1 MNLRPKPLGRLRPR
15 RHRLLP
21 VVAAGLLCCGASLL
35 AQPDKKPAG
44 KPESASS
51 QAQAHTVAAAAAGSA
66 ADSASAP
73 AAAASASGSLGSLG
87 ASASVLAALALP
99 IDAGQATPG
108 NYRLSF
114 KQLGRNQ
121 AFSLRGTDA
130 RFSIPFSV
138 RADEVI
144 TKASLKLRYA
154 YSPDLLS
161 ELSKINVLVNGEVAA
176 SLALP
181 KAGASGPVTQVVEL
195 PAQLITEYNQLT
207 LQLIG
212 HYSTGCEDPQHS
224 SLWATISHLSELQL
238 VADAAPQANDL
249 ALLPEPFFDARDGRK
264 LSLPVVFLG
273 APDNATLEAAGTLA
287 SWFGLR
293 AKGRVLNFPAA
304 LDTLPAKG
312 HAIVLVGAKGAPA
325 GLKLPAATGPALAIV
340 ANPNDP
346 NGRLLLVQ
354 GRDGAE
360 LKLAAATLATASK
373 TLAGAS
379 MAITQ
384 PAALA
389 ARRAY
394 DAPNWLRADR
404 PVKLAELGNPQALNV
419 TGYDPGDIAIPLR
432 LPPDLYLAQDK
443 GVPLDLKYRYTPQP
457 TSTNSSL
464 SVHVDANLVKS
475 FALLPLERLS
485 GAPLL
490 AKLQA
495 DETQPMQGVARIP
508 LGLLQPR
515 SRLELRYM
523 YDYIKQGECRDV
535 IVDNVRGAIDPLST
549 LDISGYSH
557 HMAMPNLAAYGSSGY
572 PFTRLAD
579 LSQTAVVLP
588 DLPQAPELSA
598 YLNLLGRLSESTGYP
613 GTAVTV
619 ARSSQVGDVA
629 DKDLL
634 VIATGADQLLLKR
647 WAGALPVGL
656 DDSRRPGLLDMAS
669 KLLGSIAA
677 LLPDMIRPA
686 AAATPPFSNAG
697 LSAYAA
703 GFESPLRSGRS
714 VVLFWAQDPA
724 ALHGAVESLLGADG
738 EAPRIAG
745 SLAILRGAKVDTLA
759 GEPTYYVSDL
769 DWFSRARMSL
779 SSNMGQ
785 LLLVTGLG
793 TALLA
798 GLVLRL
804 LQAQFRK
811 RTAR

>member
-1 MNLRPKPLGRLRPR
+1 
-15 RHRLLP
+15 
-21 VVAAGLLCCGASLL
+21 
-35 AQPDKKPAG
+35 
-44 KPESASS
+44 
-51 QAQAHTVAAAAAGSA
+51 
-66 ADSASAP
+66 
-73 AAAASASGSLGSLG
+73 
-87 ASASVLAALALP
+87 
-99 IDAGQATPG
+99 
-108 NYRLSF
+108 
-114 KQLGRNQ
+114 
-121 AFSLRGTDA
+121 
-130 RFSIPFSV
+130 
-138 RADEVI
+138 
-144 TKASLKLRYA
+144 
-154 YSPDLLS
+154 
-161 ELSKINVLVNGEVAA
+161 
-176 SLALP
+176 
-181 KAGASGPVTQVVEL
+181 
-195 PAQLITEYNQLT
+195 
-207 LQLIG
+207 
-212 HYSTGCEDPQHS
+212 
-224 SLWATISHLSELQL
+224 
-238 VADAAPQANDL
+238 
-249 ALLPEPFFDARDGRK
+249 
-264 LSLPVVFLG
+264 
-273 APDNATLEAAGTLA
+273 
-287 SWFGLR
+287 
-293 AKGRVLNFPAA
+293 
-304 LDTLPAKG
+304 
-312 HAIVLVGAKGAPA
+312 
-325 GLKLPAATGPALAIV
+325 
-340 ANPNDP
+340 
-346 NGRLLLVQ
+346 
-354 GRDGAE
+354 
-360 LKLAAATLATASK
+360 
-373 TLAGAS
+373 
-379 MAITQ
+379 
-384 PAALA
+384 
-389 ARRAY
+389 
-394 DAPNWLRADR
+394 
-404 PVKLAELGNPQALNV
+404 
-419 TGYDPGDIAIPLR
+419 
-432 LPPDLYLAQDK
+432 
-443 GVPLDLKYRYTPQP
+443 
-457 TSTNSSL
+457 
-464 SVHVDANLVKS
+464 
-475 FALLPLERLS
+475 
-485 GAPLL
+485 
-490 AKLQA
+490 
-495 DETQPMQGVARIP
+495 
-508 LGLLQPR
+508 
-515 SRLELRYM
+515 
-523 YDYIKQGECRDV
+523 
-535 IVDNVRGAIDPLST
+535 
-549 LDISGYSH
+549 
-557 HMAMPNLAAYGSSGY
+557 MPNLAAYGSSGY

-634 VIATGADQLLLKR
+634 VIATGADQPLLKR

>member
-1 MNLRPKPLGRLRPR
+1 MNLRSPPPGRSSPR

-21 VVAAGLLCCGASLL
+21 LVGAVLLCCGASLE
-35 AQPDKKPAG
+35 AQPTAKPDSPPDSKRAG
-44 KPESASS
+44 MPVTA
-51 QAQAHTVAAAAAGSA
+51 APPLATATTTATATAAASTG
-66 ADSASAP
+66 AP
-73 AAAASASGSLGSLG
+73 AA
-87 ASASVLAALALP
+87 VLAALAAP
-99 IDAGQATPG
+99 AVGGEEAAGS
-108 NYRLSF
+108 YRLSF
-114 KQLGRNQ
+114 KQLGRSQ
-121 AFSLRGTDA
+121 PFSLRGTDG
-130 RFSIPFSV
+130 RFNIPFSV

-176 SLALP
+176 SLELP
-181 KAGASGPVTQVVEL
+181 KLATSGPVTQVVEL
-195 PAQLITEYNQLT
+195 PAHLITEYNQLT

-224 SLWATISHLSELQL
+224 SLWATVSHHSELQL
-238 VADAAPQANDL
+238 ATDTAPQANDL
-249 ALLPEPFFDARDGRK
+249 ALLPEPFFDARDGRR
-264 LSLPVVFLG
+264 LSLPVVFTG
-273 APDNATLEAAGTLA
+273 APDNPTLEAAGTLA

-293 AKGRVLNFPAA
+293 AKGRVLNFPASI
-304 LDTLPAKG
+304 DQLPAKG
-312 HAIVLVGAKGAPA
+312 HAIVLAGAKGAPA

-346 NGRLLLVQ
+346 NGKLLLVQ

-360 LKLAAATLATASK
+360 LKTAAATLAIASK

-379 MAITQ
+379 MSITQ
-384 PAALA
+384 PPTLSP
-389 ARRAY
+389 RRAY

-419 TGYDPGDIAIPLR
+419 TGYDPGDIAILLR

-464 SVHVDANLVKS
+464 TVHVDNNLVKS

-508 LGLLQPR
+508 TGMLQPR

-535 IVDNVRGAIDPLST
+535 IVDNVRGAIDPEST

-557 HMAMPNLAAYGSSGY
+557 HLAMPNLAAYGSSGY

-588 DLPQAPELSA
+588 DLPLAPELSA
-598 YLNLLGRLSESTGYP
+598 YLNLLGRLGESTGYP
-613 GTAVTV
+613 GTALTV

-634 VIATGADQLLLKR
+634 VVASGADAALVKR
-647 WAGALPVGL
+647 WAGALPTAL
-656 DDSRRPGLLDMAS
+656 DDSRRPGLLDLAG
-669 KLLGSIAA
+669 KLLGSVAA
-677 LLPDMIRPA
+677 QLPDMIRPA
-686 AAATPPFSNAG
+686 AAATTPFSNAG

-703 GFESPLRSGRS
+703 GFESPLRGGRS
-714 VVLFWAQDPA
+714 VVLFWAQEPA
-724 ALHGAVESLLGADG
+724 ALQDAVESLLGADG
-738 EAPRIAG
+738 EPAKIAG
-745 SLAILRGAKVDTLA
+745 SLAILRGKKVDTVA
-759 GEPTYYVSDL
+759 GEPTYHVGDL
-769 DWFSRARMSL
+769 DWFTRTKLTL
-779 SSNMGQ
+779 SGNLGQ
-785 LLLVTGLG
+785 LLLVTALG
-793 TALLA
+793 SVLFA
-798 GLVLRL
+798 GLALRL
-804 LQAQFRK
+804 LRAQFRK
-811 RTAR
+811 RTTP